1 MTITTMTTTPSQRA
15 GFNPMHRPMASAAAT
30 AKGFSL
36 IELLVVLVIL
46 GLIAGLVVP
55 NIMQRG
61 EDARVR
67 AAQAEIQRLSMA
79 VDEFY
84 LDTGRAPR
92 ALRELIERPSGARNW
107 NGPYV
112 NASNLNDPWDQPYNY
127 RFPGQHRSF
136 DIFSYGADGRP
147 GGEGSNRQITNWD

>member
-1 MTITTMTTTPSQRA
+1 MKMMT
-15 GFNPMHRPMASAAAT
+15 AT
-30 AKGFSL
+30 RGFSL

-61 EDARVR
+61 EDAKVR
-67 AAQAEIQRLSMA
+67 AAKAEIQRLSMA

-84 LDTGRAPR
+84 LDSGRPPR
-92 ALRELIERPSGARNW
+92 ELRELVERPSNARNW

-112 NASNLNDPWDQPYNY
+112 NASNLVDPWDNPYNY
-127 RFPGQHRSF
+127 RYPGQHRSY
-136 DIFSYGADGRP
+136 DIYSNGADGSP
-147 GGEGSNRQITNWD
+147 GGEGINRPITNWE

>member
-1 MTITTMTTTPSQRA
+1 MKTMT
-15 GFNPMHRPMASAAAT
+15 AT
-30 AKGFSL
+30 RGFSL

-61 EDARVR
+61 EDAKVR
-67 AAQAEIQRLSMA
+67 AAKAEIQRLSMA

-84 LDTGRAPR
+84 LDSGRPPR
-92 ALRELIERPSGARNW
+92 ELRELVERPANARNW

-112 NASNLNDPWDQPYNY
+112 NASNLVDPWDNPYVY
-127 RFPGQHRSF
+127 RYPGQHRSY
-136 DIFSYGADGRP
+136 DIFSNGADGSP
-147 GGEGSNRQITNWD
+147 GGEGVNRPITNWE

>member
-1 MTITTMTTTPSQRA
+1 MKMMKSSQ
-15 GFNPMHRPMASAAAT
+15 
-30 AKGFSL
+30 GFSL

-61 EDARVR
+61 EDAKAR
-67 AAQAEIQRLSMA
+67 AAKAEIQRLSMA

-84 LDTGRAPR
+84 LDSGRPPR
-92 ALRELIERPSGARNW
+92 ELRELVERPANARNW

-112 NASNLNDPWDQPYNY
+112 NASNLVDPWDNPYQY
-127 RFPGQHRSF
+127 RYPGQHRSY
-136 DIFSYGADGRP
+136 DIFSNGADGQP
-147 GGEGSNRQITNWD
+147 GGEGINQPITNWD

>member
-1 MTITTMTTTPSQRA
+1 MTNLKTNQ
-15 GFNPMHRPMASAAAT
+15 
-30 AKGFSL
+30 GFSL

-55 NIMQRG
+55 NVMQRG
-61 EDARVR
+61 EDANVRV
-67 AAQAEIQRLSMA
+67 AKAEIQRLSMA

-92 ALRELIERPSGARNW
+92 ELRELVERPSNVRNW

-112 NASNLNDPWDQPYNY
+112 NSSNLRDPWDNPYNY

-136 DIFSYGADGRP
+136 DIYSHGRDGSP
-147 GGEGSNRQITNWD
+147 GGEGPDAMVTNWD